1 MAKKRGHMADGGVN
15 PDPVPSS
22 GPLSRRRVLGGAGI
36 AAAGGVAL
44 TTGAS
49 VLASTVSE
57 AGSITPGTGR
67 SGSTVAE
74 FVAHIDQ
81 NGANFTAYG
90 YFTLISGTQSSDLFS
105 AADRTEAT
113 ALFTAA
119 ASGTLVAR
127 SSDDVIHSLDI
138 QGEFDVFQR
147 SGPGASFSRPASF
160 SEGTK
165 VATYTL
171 VLQDVLTVID
181 TNKGI
186 PTLTGDMVQT
196 DAQKLSG
203 VLSKHN
209 FGRKGIRLRIF
220 ATGLGVRTEATAPV
234 ASLKV
239 AGNLTIA

>member
-1 MAKKRGHMADGGVN
+1 MSDDGVN

-22 GPLSRRRVLGGAGI
+22 SPLSRRRVLGGVGL
-36 AAAGGVAL
+36 AAAGGVAI
-44 TTGAS
+44 TSAAS
-49 VLASTVSE
+49 VLAPAISE
-57 AGSITPGTGR
+57 AESITPATGHSGT
-67 SGSTVAE
+67 TVAE

-90 YFTLISGTQSSDLFS
+90 YFTQISGTQSSDLFS

-127 SSDDVIHSLDI
+127 SSDDIIHSLDI
-138 QGEFDVFQR
+138 QGEFDIFQR
-147 SGPGASFSRPASF
+147 TGPGASFSTPASF
-160 SEGTK
+160 SQGTK

-203 VLSKHN
+203 ALSKQRL
-209 FGRKGIRLRIF
+209 GRKATRLRIF

-239 AGNLTIA
+239 AGNLTVA

>member
-1 MAKKRGHMADGGVN
+1 MSDGGVN
-15 PDPVPSS
+15 PESDRSS
-22 GPLSRRRVLGGAGI
+22 GSVSRRRVLGGVGL

-49 VLASTVSE
+49 VLAPTVSE
-57 AGSITPGTGR
+57 AGSITPATGHSGT
-67 SGSTVAE
+67 TVAE

-81 NGANFTAYG
+81 NGTNFTAYG
-90 YFTLISGTQSSDLFS
+90 YFTQVTGTQNSDLFS

-127 SSDDVIHSLDI
+127 SSDDIIHSLDI
-138 QGEFDVFQR
+138 EGEFDIFQR
-147 SGPGASFSRPASF
+147 SGPGASFGTPASF
-160 SEGTK
+160 SQGTN

-186 PTLTGDMVQT
+186 QTLTGDMVQT

-203 VLSKHN
+203 ALSKQR
-209 FGRKGIRLRIF
+209 FGRKGTRLRIF

-239 AGNLTIA
+239 AGNLTIV

>member
-1 MAKKRGHMADGGVN
+1 MADSDPA
-15 PDPVPSS
+15 PDTADASS
-22 GPLSRRRVLGGAGI
+22 LSRRRLLGGAGL

-44 TTGAS
+44 TAGAS
-49 VLASTVSE
+49 ALAPGVSVAESSTP
-57 AGSITPGTGR
+57 ATGR
-67 SGSTVAE
+67 SGSTIAE

-90 YFTLISGTQSSDLFS
+90 YFTQISGTQASDLFS
-105 AADRTEAT
+105 GADRTEAT
-113 ALFTAA
+113 ALFTAT

-127 SSDDVIHSLDI
+127 SSDDIIHSLDI
-138 QGEFDVFQR
+138 EGEFDVFQR
-147 SGPGASFSRPASF
+147 SGPGASFSNASSF
-160 SEGTK
+160 SQGSK
-165 VATYTL
+165 VARYTL

-186 PTLTGDMVQT
+186 PTLTGDMTQT

-203 VLSKHN
+203 ALGKHR
-209 FGRKGIRLRIF
+209 FGRKASRLRIF
-220 ATGLGVRTEATAPV
+220 ATGLGIRTEATAPV